1 MSAAEK
7 GRFTNVLKVGL
18 GAAAILLLVTSAAV
32 AADFGW
38 APDFNI
44 AAQADPSGFRV
55 RLATRFRIG
64 DAQINAVLSNIPDP
78 ADAYIVLRLGELSH
92 RPPEYVIERYRGG
105 KKKGWGALAKS
116 LGIKPG
122 SKEFHALKSGHDLS
136 DDGWGKGKGKEKDKG
151 KGKGKK

>member
-1 MSAAEK
+1 MSAAET
-7 GRFTNVLKVGL
+7 GRSANGLKIGL
-18 GAAAILLLVTSAAV
+18 GAAAILLLVASAAM

-38 APDFNI
+38 TPDFNI

-78 ADAYIVLRLGELSH
+78 ADAYIVLRLGEMSH
-92 RPPEYVIERYRGG
+92 RPPEYVIERYKGG

-122 SKEFHALKSGHDLS
+122 SKEFHALKRGHDLS
-136 DDGWGKGKGKEKDKG
+136 DDGWGKGKEKDKG
-151 KGKGKK
+151 KGKGKKE

>member
-1 MSAAEK
+1 MNAAEE
-7 GRFTNVLKVGL
+7 GRCTNVLKIGL

-38 APDFNI
+38 TPDFNI

-64 DAQINAVLSNIPDP
+64 DAQIDAVLSNIPDP
-78 ADAYIVLRLGELSH
+78 ADTYIVLRLGELSH

-105 KKKGWGALAKS
+105 KKKGWGAFAKS

-122 SKEFHALKSGHDLS
+122 SKEFHALKRGHDLS
-136 DDGWGKGKGKEKDKG
+136 DDGWGKGKEKDKG
-151 KGKGKK
+151 QGKGKKE